1 MKYSPDLYFDLTEQR
16 KVSEFYPVD
25 HNPPRCKLLH
35 EVCSCARARP
45 VRQSRAWGLCSC
57 IQASQHSSTLSNGF
71 SNGWMCGNTSLC
83 EAEIHG
89 AMVLLWF
96 RWLFFWPQQKN
107 KFRRG
112 WSRDKQDLDHWNFI
126 QRCSC
131 PWSQNWFWI
140 FFLCA
145 MYAWGLCPFLGIEIY
160 SEKNLAPK
168 KFIRDKSGDN
178 SL

>member
-1 MKYSPDLYFDLTEQR
+1 MLFHPWVLAESQVASMKYSPDLYFDLTEQR

-96 RWLFFWPQQKN
+96 RWLFFGHN
-107 KFRRG
+107 KKISSEEVGPGINRTLTTG
-112 WSRDKQDLDHWNFI
+112 TLSRDVHAHGPKIDFGYFFCVPCTPGGCAL
-126 QRCSC
+126 
-131 PWSQNWFWI
+131 FW
-140 FFLCA
+140 
-145 MYAWGLCPFLGIEIY
+145 E
-160 SEKNLAPK
+160 
-168 KFIRDKSGDN
+168 
-178 SL
+178 